1 MSFCGKVFGYKTS
14 DKMLQT
20 LHSLERVDSDN
31 QKALSIENITMDFG
45 NEVNHLDSKD
55 LLYEKQF
62 NFQGHN
68 STEYAIIQLIRDI
81 TRSFEKGEY
90 TLGVFIDLSK
100 AFDTLDHQIL
110 IRKLQYYGIDG
121 TALEWFKSCL
131 SNRK

>member
-31 QKALSIENITMDFG
+31 QKALSIENIIMDFG

-62 NFQGHN
+62 NFQGNN
-68 STEYAIIQLIRDI
+68 STEYAILQLIRDI

-100 AFDTLDHQIL
+100 AFDTVDHQIL

-121 TALEWFKSCL
+121 TALEWFKSYL
-131 SNRK
+131 SSRK